1 MIRAFLIGFLSLA
14 LTAPAYAQSQST
26 DGSIEGTVVD
36 TSGGVLPGVTVTLTN
51 IATGTQRVV
60 VTNEGGL
67 YRALLLPLGDYR
79 IKAELNG
86 FKSIERTGVTLSAG
100 QSAVVNFELVVGGV
114 QEVVQVSGVLPIA
127 EPGKV
132 DF

>member
-79 IKAELNG
+79 IKAELPKG
-86 FKSIERTGVTLSAG
+86 YMPAG
-100 QSAVVNFELVVGGV
+100 TYAQ
-114 QEVVQVSGVLPIA
+114 IK
-127 EPGKV
+127 PGESCDLRYV
-132 DF
+132 WAIRDGHH

>member
-67 YRALLLPLGDYR
+67 YRALLLRLGEYR
-79 IKAELNG
+79 IKVELNG

-100 QSAVVNFELVVGGV
+100 HVAVVNFELVVGGV
-114 QEVVQVSGVLPIA
+114 QEVVQVSGQ
-127 EPGKV
+127 
-132 DF
+132 